1 MAIQVKLS
9 KTSKIKVKTQI
20 VVPDTLN
27 IISDV
32 DVSNVEDGYVLMY
45 DDVLQKY
52 TFVDPDVLLSKSVA
66 DNFLPP
72 EFINKLDT
80 DLDDRIDVDAGSF

>member
-1 MAIQVKLS
+1 MYNN
-9 KTSKIKVKTQI
+9 
-20 VVPDTLN
+20 TL
-27 IISDV
+27 
-32 DVSNVEDGYVLMY
+32 
-45 DDVLQKY
+45 QQY

-80 DLDDRIDVDAGSF
+80 DLDDRIDVDAGQF

>member
-9 KTSKIKVKTQI
+9 KTPSIKVKTQI

-27 IISDV
+27 VISDV
-32 DVSNVEDGYVLMY
+32 DVSNVQDGYVLMY
-45 DDVLQKY
+45 DDGLQKY
-52 TFVDPDVLLSKSVA
+52 TFVDPDTLLSKSVA

-72 EFINKLDT
+72 DFLNKLDT
-80 DLDDRIDVDAGSF
+80 DLDDRIDFDGGGF

>member
-9 KTSKIKVKTQI
+9 KSPKLKVRTQI
-20 VVPDTLN
+20 VVPDNISILN
-27 IISDV
+27 DV
-32 DVSNVEDGYVLMY
+32 DVSNVQDGYVLMY
-45 DDVLQKY
+45 NNTLQQY

-80 DLDDRIDVDAGSF
+80 DLDDRIDVDAGQF

>member
-9 KTSKIKVKTQI
+9 KTPKLKVRTQI
-20 VVPDTLN
+20 VVPDNISILN
-27 IISDV
+27 GV
-32 DVSNVEDGYVLMY
+32 DVSNVQDGYVLMY
-45 DDVLQKY
+45 NNTLQQY
-52 TFVDPDVLLSKSVA
+52 TFVDPDEILSKAVV

-80 DLDDRIDVDAGSF
+80 DLDDRINVDAGQF

>member
-9 KTSKIKVKTQI
+9 RSKGIKVKTQI
-20 VVPDTLN
+20 VTPDSLN
-27 IISDV
+27 VVSDV
-32 DVSNVEDGYVLMY
+32 DVSNVQDGYVLMY
-45 DDVLQKY
+45 DNALQKY
-52 TFVDPDVLLSKSVA
+52 TFVDPDVLLSKAVE

-80 DLDDRIDVDAGSF
+80 DLDDKIDVDAGSF